1 MGSEEPSPQASR
13 RGHTAPAA
21 PVDSPAPGGPPDP
34 AAAPDRVGAADP
46 AGMVEPVD
54 AVEPVG
60 AEVEASRGEGRWS
73 VARNGWQA
81 VVPDLPE
88 ECAALLATPI
98 VVSVE
103 ASSDGDRGGEDDDEE
118 EPVGRHRASAGRYEY
133 RPTLFSTPAVRPRP
147 RHRV

>member
-13 RGHTAPAA
+13 RGHAAPAT
-21 PVDSPAPGGPPDP
+21 PVDSPASGDP
-34 AAAPDRVGAADP
+34 ADPVDEADP
-46 AGMVEPVD
+46 VAEAEAAGAGAEP
-54 AVEPVG
+54 AG
-60 AEVEASRGEGRWS
+60 AEVEASRGDGRWS
-73 VARNGWQA
+73 VARKGWQA

-103 ASSDGDRGGEDDDEE
+103 ASGDGDRGGEDDDEE
-118 EPVGRHRASAGRYEY
+118 EQVGRHRALAGRYEY
-133 RPTLFSTPAVRPRP
+133 RPTLLAPAAVRPRA

>member
-13 RGHTAPAA
+13 RGHAAPAA
-21 PVDSPAPGGPPDP
+21 PVDSPAPAGPPDPPDP
-34 AAAPDRVGAADP
+34 AAATGPLATADP
-46 AGMVEPVD
+46 ADPVGVAD
-54 AVEPVG
+54 PVG

-103 ASSDGDRGGEDDDEE
+103 ASSDGDRGGDDDDEE
-118 EPVGRHRASAGRYEY
+118 EQVGRHRASAGRYEY

>member
-1 MGSEEPSPQASR
+1 MGSEEPSPQAFR
-13 RGHTAPAA
+13 RGHAAPATPA
-21 PVDSPAPGGPPDP
+21 TPVDAPAPGEPS
-34 AAAPDRVGAADP
+34 APGDP
-46 AGMVEPVD
+46 AGPVD
-54 AVEPVG
+54 PPAPAG
-60 AEVEASRGEGRWS
+60 AEVEASRGDGRWS

-88 ECAALLATPI
+88 ESAALLATPI

-118 EPVGRHRASAGRYEY
+118 EQVGRHRAAAGRYEY
-133 RPTLFSTPAVRPRP
+133 RPTLLAPAAVRPRA

>member
-1 MGSEEPSPQASR
+1 VG
-13 RGHTAPAA
+13 T
-21 PVDSPAPGGPPDP
+21 
-34 AAAPDRVGAADP
+34 AAATDAAD
-46 AGMVEPVD
+46 PVD

-103 ASSDGDRGGEDDDEE
+103 ASSDGDRGGDDDDDEE
-118 EPVGRHRASAGRYEY
+118 QVGRHRASAGRHEY
-133 RPTLFSTPAVRPRP
+133 RPTLFATATATATAAVRPRP